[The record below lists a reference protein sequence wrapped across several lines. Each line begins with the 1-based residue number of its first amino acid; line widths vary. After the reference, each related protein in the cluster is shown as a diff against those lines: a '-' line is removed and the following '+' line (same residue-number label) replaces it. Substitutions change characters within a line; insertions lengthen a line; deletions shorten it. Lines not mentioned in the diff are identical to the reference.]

1 MTSTVVQN
9 WLQQNVQ
16 SYPRHE
22 RVYTDAVAA
31 LEAYVT
37 LRVKTDVYSEC
48 VRPYNLVS
56 HVY

>member
-9 WLQQNVQ
+9 WLHQNVQ

-31 LEAYVT
+31 LSAYAT

-48 VRPYNLVS
+48 V
-56 HVY
+56 